1 MTVRRVSDRS
11 TPAQTHQRLTSP
23 PRRFLVIGYPLANQT
38 VQTFLQANQGFNVT
52 DETLALF
59 PNPNSSNTTLNTF
72 NVSAQVSHTRAHSVV
87 MYLLAESIPPANFG
101 VDLRG

>member
-1 MTVRRVSDRS
+1 MRRVSDRS

-72 NVSAQVSHTRAHSVV
+72 NVSAQVSHTRCHFSSLCA
-87 MYLLAESIPPANFG
+87 LWLTQNGCFGLG